1 MRKLLIVLFL
11 GVSLASWSQQPLIG
25 IKDGNWIILKK
36 GEQTKLP
43 VHYYDVGNFDQMGFA
58 YFATNGKYG
67 VIDANGQEV
76 VKPIYN
82 RLISFGWGYFGGIK
96 ENGNSL
102 LRVRPESYGVTDC
115 TNWNQLDEFWAV
127 FKGEEDVIYNFS
139 SDVTITLDSTTT
151 LEDHTLGYL
160 SIAYQDSL
168 VVYDPSA
175 NVVDLTGGSASFQE
189 EYLRLKSNS
198 MDQLVL
204 PNRTFN
210 LPEDVRR
217 FNYDGN
223 YFQYSTNSRTVR
235 MDLFGKTQMDVPFGN
250 IEKIGFDKY
259 KFLDKGLWGIMDRK
273 GNVVLP
279 AKYYLIRPGRKG
291 YFVTGD
297 GGQGLIS
304 DAGNEIVPCQFESIN
319 KQGDLYIVE
328 TEANLFGVYS
338 SRRQKMIVSPKFRKV
353 TVSNDRIR
361 GWFGETLQI
370 AFYDSEHEIEKTIT
384 LNNTVSRFKLAK
396 ESQGFDSRL
405 LTVGWFFEE
414 KPIFDN
420 EGFNVGTKR
429 KWGIKDAGDS
439 VLAKPRFPDPKY
451 IPTANF
457 SMIPI
462 GAQESEF
469 MGKKIRKDNIYSL
482 MDLTTGRVMPGEFL
496 QIDTTDALSRDY
508 MRYSSTTGFGYITRD
523 NKLHPV
529 LHFDREN
536 DPFVRFTTS
545 QSGGFTVVETEERES
560 VRLSTYALN
569 NPDNPQYAT
578 WTYNDKTYNYVVLP
592 EAKWN
597 FLKPDGDVL
606 VEEPFDYADRFFLN
620 TAIVRRESGWGVIN
634 PDTTVI
640 DCQYNR
646 VERMKEFNDTV
657 FLVRKSQGGFR
668 FLNRT
673 ANEVPGGLTR
683 VLKSKKTYTIVES
696 GRNQMVLNNL
706 HEVISDEG
714 DRYRALNDRYFM
726 TRLNRKSYVYD
737 SEGNERAEIDA
748 KPRDVFFDQIIL
760 YRDGSRYGL
769 VDDRGDTLLTHDYKT
784 IEPFGNL
791 ILAKGPDT
799 RVFDTNGN
807 QLFVFESEEVLIDSV
822 TNRLA
827 VNKSGKITIY
837 EADGTK
843 VTKLK
848 GIDPDRFINNMLIS
862 LGSNGI
868 SMSILDEGPELIN
881 GIKSVESAGESGY
894 ILETKNGFSLVDL
907 NWEPHANLSG
917 RNFDKIRY
925 LGEGQVYLKPGSAI
939 YSSKYGVHQFNGR
952 IVKDFDSGMLL
963 TYIPEDRSYRYISP
977 EGEDV
982 FKQKFRDAKPFKDGY
997 ASVLMRNG
1005 WTIIDVN
1012 GLAKSLD
1019 SYGVIEGYG
1028 NGLFSTAS
1036 ASLYGMID
1044 HHGNTILE
1052 TKYER
1057 LKILN
1062 GDTIQAV
1069 KDGEILYFKLDGTPI
1084 EY

>member
-1 MRKLLIVLFL
+1 M
-11 GVSLASWSQQPLIG
+11 
-25 IKDGNWIILKK
+25 
-36 GEQTKLP
+36 
-43 VHYYDVGNFDQMGFA
+43 HYYDVGNFDQMGFA

-67 VIDANGQEV
+67 IIDANGEEV
-76 VKPIYN
+76 VQPIYD
-82 RLISFGWGYFGGIK
+82 RLISFGWGYFGGVQT
-96 ENGNSL
+96 EGNSL
-102 LRVRPESYGVTDC
+102 LRVRPESYAVSAC
-115 TNWNQLDEFWAV
+115 KNWNQLDEFWAV
-127 FKGEEDVIYNFS
+127 ISGEEEDVLYNFS
-139 SDVTITLDSTTT
+139 SDVTISLDSTTN

-160 SIAYQDSL
+160 SVAYRDSL

-175 NVVDLTGGSASFQE
+175 SVINLTGGSASFHRD
-189 EYLRLKSNS
+189 YLRLKSKT

-210 LPEDVRR
+210 LPKDVRR

-223 YFQYSTNSRTVR
+223 CFQYSTNSRTVR
-235 MDLFGKTQMDVPFGN
+235 MDLFGKILMDVPYGN

-259 KFLDKGLWGIMDRK
+259 KFLSKNLWGIMDAK
-273 GNVVLP
+273 GKVLLP
-279 AKYYLIRPGRKG
+279 AQYYMIRQGRKG

-297 GGQGLIS
+297 KGEGLIS
-304 DAGNEIVPCQFESIN
+304 ASASIIVPCQFESIY

-338 SRRQKMIVSPKFRKV
+338 TKQKKMIVSPKFRKV
-353 TVSNDRIR
+353 TVSKDRIR
-361 GWFGETLQI
+361 GWYGETLQI
-370 AFYDSEHEIEKTIT
+370 AFYNADHTIEKTIT
-384 LNNTVSRFKLAK
+384 LNNTVSRFKLAQ
-396 ESQGFDSRL
+396 ESQGYDSRL

-414 KPIFDN
+414 EPIFDS
-420 EGFNVGTKR
+420 EGFNIGTKR
-429 KWGIKDAGDS
+429 RWGIKDAGDS

-462 GAQESEF
+462 GTKETEF
-469 MGKKIRKDNIYSL
+469 MGKKTRKGQIYSL
-482 MDLTTGRVMPGEFL
+482 MDLSNGRVMPGEFL

-508 MRYSSTTGFGYITRD
+508 MRYSSAQGFGYITRD

-536 DPFVRFTTS
+536 DPYVRFTTS

-560 VRLSTYALN
+560 VRLSTSTLN
-569 NPDNPQYAT
+569 NPDNPQYAA
-578 WTYNDKTYNYVVLP
+578 WSFKDKTYNYVVLP

-597 FLKPDGDVL
+597 FLKPDGEVL
-606 VEEPFDYADRFFLN
+606 VDEPFDYADRFFLN
-620 TAIVRRESGWGVIN
+620 TAIVRRESKWGVVN
-634 PDTTVI
+634 ADSMLI
-640 DCQYNR
+640 DCKYSR
-646 VERMKEFNDTV
+646 VERMQEFNDTV
-657 FLVRKSQGGFR
+657 FLVCKSQGGLR
-668 FLNRT
+668 FLNRM
-673 ANEVPGGLTR
+673 ANEVPGELTS
-683 VLKSKKTYTIVES
+683 VVKAKKTYTIVES
-696 GRNQMVLNNL
+696 GRNQMILNNS
-706 HEVISDEG
+706 HEVISEEG

-726 TRLNRKSYVYD
+726 TRMNRKSYIYN
-737 SEGNERAEIDA
+737 SEGSELAEIDA
-748 KPRDVFFDQIIL
+748 KPRDVFFDQLIL
-760 YRDGSRYGL
+760 YRDGTRYGL
-769 VDDRGDTLLTHDYKT
+769 VDDRGDTILTHDYKT
-784 IEPFGNL
+784 IEQFGEL
-791 ILAKGPDT
+791 ILAKGGDT
-799 RVFDTNGN
+799 RVFDQAGN
-807 QLFVFESEEVLIDSV
+807 QLFLFESEKVLIDSV

-843 VTKLK
+843 VTKMK
-848 GIDPDRFINNMLIS
+848 GIEPDLFINNMLIA

-868 SMSILDEGPELIN
+868 SISVLEEGPQLMN

-907 NWEPHANLSG
+907 NWEPHADLSAG
-917 RNFDKIRY
+917 SYDKIRY
-925 LGEGQVYLKPGSAI
+925 LGEGVVYLKPGSAI
-939 YSSKYGVHQFNGR
+939 YSAKYGKHQFNGR
-952 IVKDFDSGMLL
+952 IVKNFDSGLL
-963 TYIPEDRSYRYISP
+963 LIYIPEDRIYRYITP
-977 EGEDV
+977 KGEDV

-997 ASVLMRNG
+997 ASVKMRNG

-1019 SYGVIEGYG
+1019 SYGRIEGYG

-1036 ASLYGMID
+1036 ASLFGMID
-1044 HHGNTILE
+1044 HHGETILE

-1084 EY
+1084 KY